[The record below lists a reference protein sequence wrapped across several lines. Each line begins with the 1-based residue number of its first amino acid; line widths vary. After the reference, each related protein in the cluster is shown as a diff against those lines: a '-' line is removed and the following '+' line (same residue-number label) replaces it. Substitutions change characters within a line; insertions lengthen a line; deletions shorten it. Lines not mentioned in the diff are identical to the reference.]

1 MKQSTLKLYF
11 FDDCLPYRS
20 ETNEVGFPRQC
31 LSDKASSKAA
41 LGRILRHFIGGLGVV
56 CTAEGRAK
64 MQHQAISLG
73 VVAPVVLARRR
84 VAATPAATSSR
95 APPADQKSHFLGR
108 RPSHGA
114 SAPPRGPP
122 SLRAVADAAPRALL
136 EGGVAAVKAVAVAAA
151 AAVRVDPAPT
161 RPPPRASKASSRAL
175 ATRAISSQSSTP
187 TATRST
193 PSTPPPPSIASPHT
207 PRATPR
213 ANPSR
218 RPRPSR
224 RSWTSSAPISAA

>member
-1 MKQSTLKLYF
+1 MTAFHTDPKPT
-11 FDDCLPYRS
+11 RW
-20 ETNEVGFPRQC
+20 VFPRQC

-64 MQHQAISLG
+64 MQRQAISLG

-114 SAPPRGPP
+114 SAPPPP
-122 SLRAVADAAPRALL
+122 STAPPSWSTSLPRSSSWQ
-136 EGGVAAVKAVAVAAA
+136 EM
-151 AAVRVDPAPT
+151 
-161 RPPPRASKASSRAL
+161 PPRISR
-175 ATRAISSQSSTP
+175 
-187 TATRST
+187 
-193 PSTPPPPSIASPHT
+193 
-207 PRATPR
+207 
-213 ANPSR
+213 SR
-218 RPRPSR
+218 GSLPDTCRYV
-224 RSWTSSAPISAA
+224 TLF